1 MIKTDREC
9 SALAPPEGK
18 NRVTTAVSSGG
29 NKGLSLEARAGAK
42 SKSWIYRFYLNQKQH
57 KMTLGSYPAMSL
69 AQARVAHA
77 EAVAYVKQG
86 IDPRQ
91 VISEIKQKNQQMLIL
106 DELFEEWI
114 THKETARR
122 RNGGKPEIS
131 PRTAADYRNLYRNY
145 LQNALGRCRVCDI
158 TMAMLHQHY
167 KVVQRL
173 SVEGLRKCMSL
184 MNQMMDEAMRRQL
197 IEMSPTLALKP
208 KVYNATPGKPRERW
222 LNIEELSVVWQN
234 LVEGV
239 TGGGAIAAGG
249 RGLAASTVLSGSI
262 ANAIKLVILTAI
274 RRGEAVSMQ
283 WAQIDGD
290 RWTIPETKSGRAQVV
305 TLCPL
310 AQAILKE
317 QRAIVSPT
325 CPYVFESSIKHGEPI
340 TGDAMM
346 RALDRLQKRKM
357 AEHESFNVHDL
368 RRSVATCCGIELGA
382 GPLEIEHMLNHQIS
396 DKLLRTYQAGA
407 LRNPEKLKALF
418 LCWGDYVQKHI
429 AGPTTDEDNQGSSN
443 VVQVNFSK
451 R

>member
-18 NRVTTAVSSGG
+18 DRVTTAVSSGG
-29 NKGLSLEARAGAK
+29 NKGLSLEARTGAK

-57 KMTLGSYPAMSL
+57 KMTLGNYPAMSL

-77 EAVAYVKQG
+77 EAVGHVKLG

-91 VISEIKQKNQQMLIL
+91 VISETKQKNQQMLIL

-114 THKETARR
+114 THKATARR
-122 RNGGKPEIS
+122 RNGGRPEIS
-131 PRTAADYRNLYRNY
+131 PRTATDYRNLYRSF
-145 LQNALGRCRVCDI
+145 LQGSLGRYRVCDI
-158 TMAMLHQHY
+158 SMALLHQHY
-167 KVVQRL
+167 KTIQKQ
-173 SVEGLRKCMSL
+173 STEGLRKCMSL

-208 KVYNATPGKPRERW
+208 KVYNATQGKPRERW
-222 LNIEELSVVWQN
+222 LTISELRQVWQN
-234 LVEGV
+234 LMAGV
-239 TGGGAIAAGG
+239 TGGGAVAAGG
-249 RGLAASTVLSGSI
+249 RGIAASTVLSGSI

-290 RWTIPETKSGRAQVV
+290 RWTIPETKSGRAHVI

-310 AQAILKE
+310 AQAILEE
-317 QRAIVSPT
+317 QRAIVSPG
-325 CPYVFESSIKHGEPI
+325 CPYVFESSIRPGEPI

-346 RALDRLQKRKM
+346 RALERLQKRKM
-357 AEHESFNVHDL
+357 AEYEPFNVHDL

-407 LRNPEKLKALF
+407 LRNPDKLKALF
-418 LCWGDYVQKHI
+418 LRWGEYVRQHI
-429 AGPTTDEDNQGSSN
+429 ADPEPDEGTQAGSN
-443 VVQVNFSK
+443 VIQVKFG
-451 R
+451 RP